1 MREFIQPFQV
11 SAIKLFYSGFCSYR
25 HDDPI
30 DPFMAQKVPPV
41 TAEVL
46 STPSVLPQNV
56 GPQGFDIAI
65 WVKMIK
71 LLF

>member
-11 SAIKLFYSGFCSYR
+11 SAIKLFNSKFCSYR

-30 DPFMAQKVPPV
+30 DPFMTQKAPLV

-46 STPSVLPQNV
+46 STPYVLPQNV
-56 GPQGFDIAI
+56 GP
-65 WVKMIK
+65 
-71 LLF
+71 